1 MWGEFTNW
9 LWEIINSFAQW
20 ILSIVLAIIQFVN
33 DFLLNVFELI
43 LAAMRTVIGLIPM
56 PDILAYSLNDLFL
69 GLPDQVMYFLD
80 KTGFSYSVA
89 VFSSAF
95 LFRIVRKFATLFQW

>member
-1 MWGEFTNW
+1 MLGEFTNW

-33 DFLLNVFELI
+33 DFLLNTLELI
-43 LAAMRTVIGLIPM
+43 LAAMRTVIGMIPM

-69 GLPDQVMYFLD
+69 GLPDQGM
-80 KTGFSYSVA
+80 
-89 VFSSAF
+89 
-95 LFRIVRKFATLFQW
+95 